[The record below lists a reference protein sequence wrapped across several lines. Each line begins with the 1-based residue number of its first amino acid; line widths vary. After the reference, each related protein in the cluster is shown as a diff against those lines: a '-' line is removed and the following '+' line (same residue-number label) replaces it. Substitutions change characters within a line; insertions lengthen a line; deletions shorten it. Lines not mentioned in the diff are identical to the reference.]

1 MLHTQK
7 INKLVLK
14 YLFLI
19 LRVMIKKKEIQEY
32 LDALKEYF
40 VTPLKSIF
48 KKEDKIKNPDDL
60 KKFIQQKSALVSQHT
75 LYGYVKTRIGT
86 RFVMMFNDEQFAKS
100 IDIAK
105 WNIYMVSLQDLSFFC
120 LSYLYAHNL
129 YKDTDLAKSIY
140 FEILSEEKKNGLEEE
155 VYQKAISQFEE
166 RFSKINWT
174 SHYQSDC
181 FLESSQALHYWAPI
195 ADELKKL
202 DKTIVINSM
211 HLKWENLKKDFV
223 KLLIFAKI

>member
-1 MLHTQK
+1 
-7 INKLVLK
+7 
-14 YLFLI
+14 
-19 LRVMIKKKEIQEY
+19 MIKTKRIHEY
-32 LDALKEYF
+32 LAALKEYF
-40 VTPLKSIF
+40 VNPLKGIF
-48 KKEDKIKNPDDL
+48 KGEDKIKNPNDL
-60 KKFIQQKSALVSQHT
+60 RKFIQEKSALVSQQT

-86 RFVMMFNDEQFAKS
+86 RFVMMFNDDQFAKS

-105 WNIYMVSLQDLSFFC
+105 WNIYVVSLQDLSFFC

-140 FEILSEEKKNGLEEE
+140 LKILSEEKKNGLEEA

-166 RFSKINWT
+166 RFSQINWT

-181 FLESSQALHYWAPI
+181 FLTSSQALYYWAPI

-202 DKTIVINSM
+202 DKAIVINSM
-211 HLKWENLKKDFV
+211 HLKWENLKKDFS
-223 KLLIFAKI
+223 KLLVFTKI

>member
-1 MLHTQK
+1 
-7 INKLVLK
+7 
-14 YLFLI
+14 
-19 LRVMIKKKEIQEY
+19 MIKTKRIQEY

-40 VTPLKSIF
+40 VNPLKGIF
-48 KKEDKIKNPDDL
+48 KGEDKIRNPDDL
-60 KKFIQQKSALVSQHT
+60 RKFIQEKSALVSQHT

-100 IDIAK
+100 VDIAK
-105 WNIYMVSLQDLSFFC
+105 WNIYVVSLQDLSFFC
-120 LSYLYAHNL
+120 LSYLHAHNL

-140 FEILSEEKKNGLEEE
+140 LEILSEEKKNGLEEE

-166 RFSKINWT
+166 RFSQINWT

-181 FLESSQALHYWAPI
+181 FLTSSQALYYWAPI

-202 DKTIVINSM
+202 DKAIVINSM
-211 HLKWENLKKDFV
+211 HLKWENIKKDFP
-223 KLLIFAKI
+223 KMLLLNKII

>member
-1 MLHTQK
+1 M
-7 INKLVLK
+7 NKTK
-14 YLFLI
+14 
-19 LRVMIKKKEIQEY
+19 RIQEY

-40 VTPLKSIF
+40 VNTLKGIF
-48 KKEDKIKNPDDL
+48 KGEDKIKNPDDL
-60 KKFIQQKSALVSQHT
+60 RKFIQEKSALVSQHT

-100 IDIAK
+100 VDIAK
-105 WNIYMVSLQDLSFFC
+105 WNIYVVSLQDLSFFC
-120 LSYLYAHNL
+120 LSYLHAHNL

-140 FEILSEEKKNGLEEE
+140 LEILSEEKKNGLEEE

-166 RFSKINWT
+166 RFSQINWT

-181 FLESSQALHYWAPI
+181 FLTSSQALYYWAPI

-202 DKTIVINSM
+202 DKAIVINSM
-211 HLKWENLKKDFV
+211 HLKWENIKKDFS
-223 KLLIFAKI
+223 KLLVFTKT

>member
-1 MLHTQK
+1 
-7 INKLVLK
+7 
-14 YLFLI
+14 
-19 LRVMIKKKEIQEY
+19 MIKTKRIQEY

-40 VTPLKSIF
+40 VNPLKGIF
-48 KKEDKIKNPDDL
+48 KGEDKIKNPDDL
-60 KKFIQQKSALVSQHT
+60 RKFIQEKSALVSQHT

-100 IDIAK
+100 VDIAK
-105 WNIYMVSLQDLSFFC
+105 WNIYVVSLQDLSFFC
-120 LSYLYAHNL
+120 LSYLHAHNL

-140 FEILSEEKKNGLEEE
+140 LEILSEEKKNGLEEE

-166 RFSKINWT
+166 RFSQINWT

-181 FLESSQALHYWAPI
+181 FLTSSQALYYWAPI

-202 DKTIVINSM
+202 DKAIVINSM
-211 HLKWENLKKDFV
+211 HLKWENIKKDFP
-223 KLLIFAKI
+223 KMLLLNKII

>member
-1 MLHTQK
+1 
-7 INKLVLK
+7 
-14 YLFLI
+14 
-19 LRVMIKKKEIQEY
+19 MIKTKRIQEY

-40 VTPLKSIF
+40 VNPLKGIF
-48 KKEDKIKNPDDL
+48 KGEDKIRNPDDL
-60 KKFIQQKSALVSQHT
+60 RKFIQEKSALVSKNT

-100 IDIAK
+100 VDIAK

-120 LSYLYAHNL
+120 LSYLHAHNL

-140 FEILSEEKKNGLEEE
+140 LEILSEEKKNGLEEE
-155 VYQKAISQFEE
+155 VYQKAISKFEE
-166 RFSKINWT
+166 RFSQINWT

-181 FLESSQALHYWAPI
+181 FLTSSQALYYWAPI

-202 DKTIVINSM
+202 DKAIVINSM
-211 HLKWENLKKDFV
+211 HLKWENIKKDFS
-223 KLLIFAKI
+223 KLLVFTKT

>member
-1 MLHTQK
+1 M
-7 INKLVLK
+7 NKTK
-14 YLFLI
+14 
-19 LRVMIKKKEIQEY
+19 RIQEY

-40 VTPLKSIF
+40 VNPLKGIF
-48 KKEDKIKNPDDL
+48 KGEDKIRNPDDL
-60 KKFIQQKSALVSQHT
+60 RKFIQEKSALVSQHT

-100 IDIAK
+100 VDIAK
-105 WNIYMVSLQDLSFFC
+105 WNIYVVSLQDLSFFC
-120 LSYLYAHNL
+120 LSYLHAHNL

-140 FEILSEEKKNGLEEE
+140 LEILSEEKKNGLEEE

-166 RFSKINWT
+166 RFSQINWT

-181 FLESSQALHYWAPI
+181 FLTSSQALYYWAPI

-202 DKTIVINSM
+202 DKAIVINSM
-211 HLKWENLKKDFV
+211 HLKWENIKKDFS
-223 KLLIFAKI
+223 KLLVFTKT